1 MIYKYNKLVRDKIP
15 QNIETLGKKCNYYVL
30 NEEEYKKELDKKLL
44 EEANEFIADHSTEEM
59 ADLMEVVEAIKNAH
73 KLTTEEIEKV
83 RLEKKSKKG
92 GFEEQLYLV
101 EVEEEHNNEIE
112 DRNKENKQQALWD
125 NLKDTDSLR
134 EVQQYIKTVNTI
146 RGFEDQPIELTMLLL
161 TEEIGELAK
170 SIRKNATNM
179 STDINKQYSYDS
191 IESEVSDCLYVLA
204 SVCNKLD
211 IDMFK
216 CLKEKEKENIHRVWK
231 K

>member
-1 MIYKYNKLVRDKIP
+1 MAKKNKIP
-15 QNIETLGKKCNYYVL
+15 KNRSINEMLGQKQQKIDEETITMEEVIAKMDRKKQ
-30 NEEEYKKELDKKLL
+30 
-44 EEANEFIADHSTEEM
+44 
-59 ADLMEVVEAIKNAH
+59 
-73 KLTTEEIEKV
+73 EKQ
-83 RLEKKSKKG
+83 EKSKQERKQFNKKIQDMARRKDYRFAEDKRKEQYIKAVNTVR
-92 GFEEQLYLV
+92 GFEEQ
-101 EVEEEHNNEIE
+101 
-112 DRNKENKQQALWD
+112 
-125 NLKDTDSLR
+125 
-134 EVQQYIKTVNTI
+134 
-146 RGFEDQPIELTMLLL
+146 PIEERMLLL

-179 STDINKQYSYDS
+179 STDVNKQYSYDS

>member
-1 MIYKYNKLVRDKIP
+1 MIYKYDN
-15 QNIETLGKKCNYYVL
+15 
-30 NEEEYKKELDKKLL
+30 NEVEYK
-44 EEANEFIADHSTEEM
+44 
-59 ADLMEVVEAIKNAH
+59 
-73 KLTTEEIEKV
+73 
-83 RLEKKSKKG
+83 
-92 GFEEQLYLV
+92 
-101 EVEEEHNNEIE
+101 
-112 DRNKENKQQALWD
+112 NKENKQQVLWE
-125 NLKDTDSLR
+125 NLQETDSLR
-134 EVQQYIKTVNTI
+134 EVQQYIKAVNTV
-146 RGFEDQPIELTMLLL
+146 RGFEDQPIEERMLLL

-179 STDINKQYSYDS
+179 STDVNKQYSYDS